1 MSFLFGRSA
10 SHSVICLGHGMICH
24 DPKTTRDCSV
34 SKTTT
39 NNMIS
44 FPFLFRYFIY
54 RGKTT
59 ITKIYFGQAGA
70 ATKNR
75 KKITFA

>member
-1 MSFLFGRSA
+1 
-10 SHSVICLGHGMICH
+10 MICH
-24 DPKTTRDCSV
+24 EPKTTRDCSV

-59 ITKIYFGQAGA
+59 ITKIYFGHVWWHHTWCFGA
-70 ATKNR
+70 SFGCFGVSLFSNAR
-75 KKITFA
+75 LVLPEL